1 MALFKTIQSD
11 ACMKMHDRNHSLA
24 LEGIKFSTGTSNLI
38 QVEYIYSRLSGH
50 YFAIFTHTIR
60 GISGEHFVEMVER
73 LLIIIKMPVGMKG
86 RIIILR
92 LDTADDRKSRHTS
105 IGQPD
110 WKLMLPNSRR
120 L

>member
-11 ACMKMHDRNHSLA
+11 ACMKMHDRNHSLS
-24 LEGIKFSTGTSNLI
+24 LEGIKFSIGTSNLI
-38 QVEYIYSRLSGH
+38 QVAYICSRLSVH

-60 GISGEHFVEMVER
+60 GISGEHFVEMVAI
-73 LLIIIKMPVGMKG
+73 LIIIKTTVGMKG